1 MLVDSHCHLDRVD
14 LSAHNGELANAL
26 SYAASCGVTQFL
38 CISTD
43 QENFKQVKAIADAH
57 EQVHCTVGV
66 HPLADDL
73 STDGVLE
80 FLLREAA
87 SSKVV
92 GIGETGLDGYY
103 AKDSLSQ
110 QLESFRV
117 HFEAA
122 KQAKL
127 PLVIHTR
134 EAKSET
140 LDLITSDKRD
150 RPGVLH
156 CFTEDWD
163 MAKRAM
169 DVGYYISISGI
180 VTFRQAE
187 NVREVARKIP
197 LDRLLVETDSPYL
210 APVPYRGKPCQPAY
224 TRNTA
229 EFLAELRGESLEQ
242 LAAAT
247 TENYFTLF
255 SKVQRK

>member
-14 LSAHNGELANAL
+14 LSAHNGELSNAL
-26 SYAASCGVTQFL
+26 RYAANCGVTQFL

-43 QENFKQVKAIADAH
+43 QANFSEVKAIAEAH

-73 STDGVLE
+73 STDGVMD
-80 FLLREAA
+80 FLLKEAGHT
-87 SSKVV
+87 KVV
-92 GIGETGLDGYY
+92 GIGETGLDGFY
-103 AKDSLSQ
+103 AKETISQ
-110 QLESFRV
+110 QLESFRI

-122 KQAKL
+122 RQLQL

-134 EAKSET
+134 EAKQAT
-140 LDLITSDKRD
+140 LDLITSDHREL
-150 RPGVLH
+150 PGVLH

-163 MAKRAM
+163 MAKQAM
-169 DVGYYISISGI
+169 DAGYFISISGI
-180 VTFRQAE
+180 VTFRQAS

-197 LDRLLVETDSPYL
+197 LHRLLVETDSPYL

-242 LAAAT
+242 LAEAT
-247 TENYFTLF
+247 TANYFKLF
-255 SKVQRK
+255 NKAQQV